1 MMLLMTSRLWLWAA
15 VVRPLKHVVTLGTL
29 VHLFHRRPRSAP
41 QPEQVRQQLESLL
54 RRKGR
59 LLTRAPANCLER
71 SLGAYRLLCA
81 AGAAPEIVVG
91 IRRGAGGGVEGHVW
105 VVVDGRPLA
114 EDEAFLAGFA
124 RVLAFD
130 AGARQRPDFP
140 ERLPDGL
147 RLLS

>member
-1 MMLLMTSRLWLWAA
+1 
-15 VVRPLKHVVTLGTL
+15 
-29 VHLFHRRPRSAP
+29 
-41 QPEQVRQQLESLL
+41 
-54 RRKGR
+54 
-59 LLTRAPANCLER
+59 
-71 SLGAYRLLCA
+71 
-81 AGAAPEIVVG
+81 
-91 IRRGAGGGVEGHVW
+91 VW

-130 AGARQRPDFP
+130 AGARQMPDFP